1 MDYAQNEKQIFKAE
15 IIIKKKQQI
24 ISFHKR
30 FILSKYHV
38 LAEL

>member
-15 IIIKKKQQI
+15 VIIKKQQQQI

-30 FILSKYHV
+30 FILSKYV